1 MGVLPVLIMIIFEK
15 QLFPA
20 DQVRL
25 PSRIFREPQKFAEL
39 NRVGGRSD
47 PDFKADGLSA
57 FVPITAGTRQWE
69 LLCTGSTDGMG
80 KVTSYPKSQE
90 REYFIFK
97 NSFMDIKS

>member
-15 QLFPA
+15 QLFSA

-39 NRVGGRSD
+39 HSFGGRSD
-47 PDFKADGLSA
+47 PDFYADGLSA

-69 LLCTGSTDGMG
+69 LLWIGSTDGMG
-80 KVTSYPKSQE
+80 EVTSYPKSQE